1 MVLVGKCMK
10 TFTGKRSMTLL
21 VFLMGC
27 MSKHG
32 NITYF
37 DTPVVNECVWA
48 QVQEE
53 TITKIGP
60 LTLSSES
67 LMFHDQLYYCCP
79 SSDTTDNAKKPP
91 PVCKEAFW
99 TKAKK

>member
-1 MVLVGKCMK
+1 
-10 TFTGKRSMTLL
+10 
-21 VFLMGC
+21 
-27 MSKHG
+27 MSKNG
-32 NITYF
+32 SITYF

-53 TITKIGP
+53 TITKIGS